1 MNKCQFFQPL
11 IFFVKANYNGDIIVS
26 LQSLPLPPPCLQNN
40 TKKKKH
46 HKTKQKKK
54 PKQLQDSYYKH
65 N

>member
-40 TKKKKH
+40 TKKKKTPQNKTEK
-46 HKTKQKKK
+46 KTKAIAR
-54 PKQLQDSYYKH
+54 QLL
-65 N
+65 